1 MRKQLENALLT
12 GSLSSGEAR
21 LFIRSSVYPGHKDTT
36 PIRHA
41 FLYFACVWN
50 SLYRD
55 GLTVHEFSE
64 GNIAADGVVH
74 QNIHEGSQPK
84 RTRVS
89 RYRATTKQATTK
101 DKQCPFSFTVFLGPD
116 YFWYLSVGWA
126 TKDCSRHDG
135 ISL

>member
-21 LFIRSSVYPGHKDTT
+21 LFIRSSVYPGHKHTT

-41 FLYFACVWN
+41 FLYFACVRN

-74 QNIHEGSQPK
+74 QNIHVRISTQENTGFK
-84 RTRVS
+84 VS
-89 RYRATTKQATTK
+89 
-101 DKQCPFSFTVFLGPD
+101 C
-116 YFWYLSVGWA
+116 
-126 TKDCSRHDG
+126 HN
-135 ISL
+135 